1 MKSRTLANL
10 QNAVERAPVVGNMG
24 GGVVD
29 GASAC
34 MTSLQV
40 ARLAIILTM
49 EERNDSQEPRTGVEG
64 SRAHVDV
71 WWHNREV
78 EWSLVRYKAYLT
90 SMLRDRAISREQ
102 HGLAMQDAAEYF
114 ATLLIE
120 PEDYSGQPV

>member
-40 ARLAIILTM
+40 ARLAIILMM
-49 EERNDSQEPRTGVEG
+49 EERNDNQEPRTGNEG
-64 SRAHVDV
+64 PRD
-71 WWHNREV
+71 NLEV
-78 EWSLVRYKAYLT
+78 
-90 SMLRDRAISREQ
+90 
-102 HGLAMQDAAEYF
+102 
-114 ATLLIE
+114 
-120 PEDYSGQPV
+120 